1 MAGKRPDL
9 EPGISYRFGAF
20 HYRWYDRISRTQKS
34 KMLARGPEDD
44 AETIKRANKAR
55 RSIIAEIEETG
66 GYTTK
71 KLMLRET
78 FTRFCEDGGKR
89 GRLKPGTL
97 TDYRSIYYGAL
108 ENPKC
113 WETGEEPRPIP
124 RDRDSSYNLNDYFG
138 NAYVSD
144 INVEVIRQYR
154 RHLDR
159 VAVLRQEEHE
169 RRVAEAEAK
178 GETPPPWRDG
188 QRRRDLSLL
197 LLKSLLS
204 YAHANR
210 YIGHNPGTMIQVS
223 QTRKLERPMPDRVII
238 QELIDA
244 APDHY
249 KAFFEAS
256 AYLGTRPNETIS
268 LRWSDIEWREESTS
282 PDAFATVHINR
293 GVSRGVE
300 VPRPKTDAGFRTI
313 PIPRRL
319 ERTLRVLRDQQRR
332 AGSYKPDGLIFS
344 SREGKMIDLDN
355 FRARTWRTTKKRA
368 GMVEGG
374 PREEWASLHLYD
386 LRGVYLTWLSER
398 GIGIHLLTR
407 VAGHADLA
415 TSARYQRLRD
425 KQLLSIINIFEDE
438 NIAADED
445 ELALDAETN

>member
-55 RSIIAEIEETG
+55 RDIIAEIEDTG

-71 KLMLRET
+71 KLTLRET

-89 GRLKPGTL
+89 GHLKPGTL
-97 TDYRSIYYGAL
+97 VDYRSIYYGAL
-108 ENPKC
+108 KNPEC
-113 WETGEEPRPIP
+113 WETGDEPQPQD
-124 RDRDSSYNLNDYFG
+124 RDRERSYNLNDYFG
-138 NAYVSD
+138 NAYVGD

-154 RHLDR
+154 RHLDG
-159 VAVLRQEEHE
+159 VAALRQEDYE
-169 RRVAEAEAK
+169 RKVAEAEAK
-178 GETPPPWRDG
+178 GKTPPTWRDG
-188 QRRRDLSLL
+188 KRRRDLSLL

-223 QTRKLERPMPDRVII
+223 QTRKLERPMPDRVVI

-244 APDHY
+244 APDHWKPFY
-249 KAFFEAS
+249 EAS

-268 LRWSDIEWREESTS
+268 LRWSDIEWRDESTS
-282 PDAFATVHINR
+282 PDAFATVRISR

-300 VPRPKTDAGFRTI
+300 VDRPKTEAGFRTI

-319 ERTLRVLRDQQRR
+319 ERTLRVMKDQQRA
-332 AGSYKPDGLIFS
+332 AGTHDHDGLIFK
-344 SREGKMIDLDN
+344 SREGGMIDLDN
-355 FRARTWRTTKKRA
+355 FRSRTWKTTKKNA
-368 GMVEGG
+368 GMVKGG
-374 PREEWASLHLYD
+374 PREEWASLRLYD
-386 LRGVYLTWLSER
+386 LRGVYLTWLAER

-407 VAGHADLA
+407 VGGHSDLA
-415 TSARYQRLRD
+415 TSARYQRVRD

-438 NIAADED
+438 HISAEED
-445 ELALDAETN
+445 ELEDAN